1 MTLDKTMSKVLEH
14 VGATM
19 SKEEVAAEFV
29 ERILDGSDI
38 DDLHQMAECHLEEEY
53 EKYTKA
59 ELRDQMVC
67 FDYTDLL
74 DETELW
80 EHEEGVKDGS

>member
-1 MTLDKTMSKVLEH
+1 MIDEKMIKVLEH
-14 VGATM
+14 VEV
-19 SKEEVAAEFV
+19 SPSREEVAAEFV
-29 ERILDGSDI
+29 ERILDGCEL
-38 DDLHQMAECHLEEEY
+38 DDLHQMAECHLEAEY

-67 FDYTDLL
+67 FDFLDLL

-80 EHEEGVKDGS
+80 EHEKGDE

>member
-1 MTLDKTMSKVLEH
+1 MAIDAKMSKVLEH

-19 SKEEVAAEFV
+19 SKEEVVAEFI
-29 ERILDGSDI
+29 ERILDGCDL
-38 DDLHQMAECHLEEEY
+38 DDLHQMAECHLENEY

-67 FDYTDLL
+67 FDFLDLL

-80 EHEEGVKDGS
+80 EQEEGVKDGD